1 MLQPNP
7 APQADPAADA
17 TSVLVNSISRRV
29 GDFTLTLHETATALT
44 EVAGESER
52 QVVRFQKLRGDAD
65 LMIEANRR
73 IGETTGSAQSAAE
86 AGRLEL
92 DACRNAVADAAK
104 RVSLLVSTT
113 ELIEQRLSDVD
124 KALNDV
130 AGVSKAIEAVARQT
144 NLLALNATI
153 EASRAGEAGRGF
165 AVVAAEVKTLSAQT
179 RDAALRIR
187 ATVDNLSS
195 QISQLI
201 GDSTRGAADARGTH
215 ETTATIEQKIGQVG
229 QNLSELTE
237 LNRAVKTAAEENLKY
252 CSSTLDEVS
261 SMESGVTASSK
272 NLGAANAQVTGTLDK
287 LARLV
292 DEIGN
297 SDVLTDDT
305 PYLEAARAMR
315 AQLVEVLENAVAGN
329 SISLENLFSEQYA
342 EIPGTNPK
350 QYQAKFTE
358 LCERSFPEI
367 LEKGRKVMP
376 HVIFAVA
383 TDRTGYLPVH
393 NAEYS
398 KPQGKDPVW
407 NAANSR
413 NKMFFPTQV
422 TMAGMDF
429 THPSYLLTRKRD
441 LGNGKHVMIK
451 IAFAPMWIRGKYWGA
466 ASLGYILP

>member
-1 MLQPNP
+1 MQQPTL
-7 APQADPAADA
+7 ALKADPAVGT
-17 TSVLVNSISRRV
+17 TSELVNSISRRI

-44 EVAGESER
+44 EVASESQR
-52 QVVRFQKLRGDAD
+52 QVSQFQKLRGDAD

-73 IGETTGSAQSAAE
+73 IGDTTGSAQSAAE

-92 DACRNAVADAAK
+92 DACRNAIAEAAK
-104 RVSLLVSTT
+104 RVSVLVSTT
-113 ELIEQRLSDVD
+113 ELIEKRLSDVD

-179 RDAALRIR
+179 RDAALKIR

-229 QNLSELTE
+229 QNLAELTE
-237 LNRAVKTAAEENLKY
+237 LNRAVKTAAQENLKY

-272 NLGAANAQVTGTLDK
+272 NLGAANTQVTATLDK

-297 SDVLTDDT
+297 SDVPTDDT
-305 PYLEAARAMR
+305 PYLEAACAMR
-315 AQLVEVLENAVAGN
+315 TQIVDVFEHAIASKA
-329 SISLENLFSEQYA
+329 ISQGDLFSEQYT

-358 LCERSFPEI
+358 LCERLFPEI
-367 LEKGRKVMP
+367 LEKGRKVLP
-376 HVIFAVA
+376 HVTFAVA

-393 NAEYS
+393 NPEYS

-407 NAANSR
+407 NAANCR
-413 NKMFFPTQV
+413 NKMFFPTQ
-422 TMAGMDF
+422 TTIAGMDF

-451 IAFAPMWIRGKYWGA
+451 IAFAPIWIRGQYWGA
-466 ASLGYILP
+466 ASLGYTLP